1 MNSMKNQHLGKNMRI
16 SFSDKNLISLYR
28 SGNFIGSKM
37 SDIEKKS
44 DIFFIADTHFGDE
57 RILRYENRPF
67 ASVEE
72 MDAQIVRNWNERV
85 KDDDTV
91 YLLGDVGNESF
102 IKNLSGRKFLVK
114 GNHDT
119 QSNEHY
125 RRVGFLEVYDM
136 PVIFEGFWILSHEPL
151 YVCKNMPYANIF
163 GHVHANPIYKDFSE
177 QSFCASVERIGYVPV
192 SFVEIKRKIAGK

>member
-1 MNSMKNQHLGKNMRI
+1 
-16 SFSDKNLISLYR
+16 
-28 SGNFIGSKM
+28 M

-151 YVCKNMPYANIF
+151 YVCKNMRTSSDTSTQIPFTKI
-163 GHVHANPIYKDFSE
+163 S
-177 QSFCASVERIGYVPV
+177 ASRAFARAWSGLATCR
-192 SFVEIKRKIAGK
+192 SASWRLSGKSRGNEGK